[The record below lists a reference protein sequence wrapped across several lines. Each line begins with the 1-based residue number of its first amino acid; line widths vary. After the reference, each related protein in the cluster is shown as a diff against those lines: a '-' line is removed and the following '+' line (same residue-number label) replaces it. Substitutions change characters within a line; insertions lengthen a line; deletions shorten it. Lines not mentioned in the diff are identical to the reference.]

1 MNIRQKKRGK
11 LDILQNIAI
20 TVLSVS
26 AALLFLRTQLYTLS
40 PSGGQLDRLLS
51 GPSASSSIVA
61 STAASELQTP
71 VHVAI
76 SGDGAYGRYGN
87 LTLTTADEAFAS
99 LKTFLQEALGSARMF
114 SSSDENAF
122 FAALN
127 RTSVYYDFLEPLP
140 LSVLAE
146 LIGASA
152 EEEYISARQLILSA
166 SEDGIVQLTL
176 SDGAGS
182 YFRCDTAISSSDL
195 LAAVN
200 HFELGNGYFAFD
212 YTDLDGHYSRV
223 SPSSLFLD
231 PLPTLPVLAV
241 SSSLSDSSGIL
252 SNLGFNPHTNSRY
265 TEANGTEVIVEGNHS
280 VRLLPDGTV
289 RYKGSDEASE
299 SALTVE
305 AVGDIPTLQEAA
317 IGVSDLLS
325 QLMRHYPNDASL
337 YLLSIQHSGE
347 RTTLL
352 FDYQFSGIPIRFS
365 DGAPAA
371 EVQLTGTC
379 VSALSLRLRQ
389 YAAGTNPSLLLPT
402 KQAVAIAAQQP
413 GQELFIGYTDNGGST
428 SSANWLLEQ

>member
-11 LDILQNIAI
+11 LDVLQNIAI

-26 AALLFLRTQLYTLS
+26 AMLLFLRTQLYTLS

-51 GPSASSSIVA
+51 GSSASSNAPA
-61 STAASELQTP
+61 SALSSELRAP
-71 VHVAI
+71 VHVAV

-114 SSSDENAF
+114 SSSDEKAF
-122 FAALN
+122 FTALN

-140 LSVLAE
+140 LAALAG
-146 LIGASA
+146 LIGTTVD
-152 EEEYISARQLILSA
+152 EEALSARQLVLSA
-166 SEDGIVQLTL
+166 SEEGIVQLTL

-200 HFELGNGYFAFD
+200 LFELGNGYFAFD
-212 YTDLDGHYSRV
+212 YTELDSHYSQV
-223 SPSSLFLD
+223 IPSSLFLD
-231 PLPTLPVLAV
+231 PLPALPVLTA
-241 SSSLSDSSGIL
+241 STSLSDPSGIL
-252 SNLGFNPHTNSRY
+252 STLGFNPHTNSRY
-265 TEANGTEVIVEGNHS
+265 TEANGTEVIVEGNQS

-289 RYKGSDEASE
+289 RYKGSDEANE
-299 SALTVE
+299 SALTIE
-305 AVGDIPTLQEAA
+305 AAGDIPTLQEAA
-317 IGVSDLLS
+317 TGVSGLLS
-325 QLMRHYPNDASL
+325 QLTSRYLNDASL
-337 YLLSIQHSGE
+337 YLLDIQHSGE
-347 RTTLL
+347 VTTLL
-352 FDYQFSGIPIRFS
+352 FDYQFNGIPIRFS

-389 YAAGTNPSLLLPT
+389 YTAGTTPSLLLPA
-402 KQAVAIAAQQP
+402 KQAIAIAAQQP
-413 GQELFIGYTDNGGST
+413 GRELFIGYTDNGGST
-428 SSANWLLEQ
+428 SSANWLLEK